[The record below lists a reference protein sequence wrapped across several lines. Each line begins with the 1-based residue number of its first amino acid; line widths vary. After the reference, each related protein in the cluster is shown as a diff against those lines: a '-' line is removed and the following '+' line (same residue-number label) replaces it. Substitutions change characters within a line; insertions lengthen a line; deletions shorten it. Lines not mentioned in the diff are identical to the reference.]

1 MDAVD
6 RELGRAPRNSPSLI
20 SPMMCALINHPP
32 PLPPARH
39 MSEITAIFLA
49 PSTRGA
55 DPPHQALACTGGAP
69 AASPGPRF
77 DGTRERGG
85 SQS

>member
-1 MDAVD
+1 
-6 RELGRAPRNSPSLI
+6 
-20 SPMMCALINHPP
+20 MMCALINHPP
-32 PLPPARH
+32 PHPPARH

-69 AASPGPRF
+69 AASPGPRLMA
-77 DGTRERGG
+77 RASEGG
-85 SQS
+85 VKVELCRQSC